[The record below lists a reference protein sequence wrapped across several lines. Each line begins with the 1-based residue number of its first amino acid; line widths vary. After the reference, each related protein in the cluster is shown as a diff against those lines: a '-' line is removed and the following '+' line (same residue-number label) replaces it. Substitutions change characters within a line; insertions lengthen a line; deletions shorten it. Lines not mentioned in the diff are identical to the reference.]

1 MTEGGQQVAP
11 AEQNRVT
18 EGGWRAAGGFGIIT
32 PSYGYHAP
40 HVAYVSPT
48 EKRERGLA
56 NKPQYCVQLCTAQ
69 PTGPRP
75 CPIGTSIFF

>member
-32 PSYGYHAP
+32 PSYGYHAGCNSLRIP
-40 HVAYVSPT
+40 NG
-48 EKRERGLA
+48 EEGER
-56 NKPQYCVQLCTAQ
+56 P
-69 PTGPRP
+69 
-75 CPIGTSIFF
+75 S